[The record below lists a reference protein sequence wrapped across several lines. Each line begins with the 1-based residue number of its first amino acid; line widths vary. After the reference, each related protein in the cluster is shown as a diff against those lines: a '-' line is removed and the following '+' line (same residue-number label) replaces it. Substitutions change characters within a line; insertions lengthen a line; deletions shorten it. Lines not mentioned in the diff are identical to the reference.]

1 MASSASHSE
10 SDTAMTADPPLAE
23 AGLLCAYRMSQKQL
37 AEQVG
42 CSVRKLRTLI
52 ERGLIDKAHAAGRG
66 AYYTDHHLSQALRAL
81 KALRRT
87 DFTRNRLAYETS
99 TAQADAY
106 GQAASR
112 VRAAAR
118 HIRRGVA
125 ASTLDL
131 GCGIQA
137 VVLKSQPP
145 QIQVVQ
151 AAVLNAIAEVLARER
166 VRMLEVCKA
175 LDSGTNASPFRL

>member
-1 MASSASHSE
+1 MAAADKLLSGDE
-10 SDTAMTADPPLAE
+10 SLSFPVHF
-23 AGLLCAYRMSQKQL
+23 SQQQL
-37 AEQVG
+37 ADQAG
-42 CSVRKLRTLI
+42 CSDRKLRTLI
-52 ERGLIDKAHAAGRG
+52 ERGFVDRAHGAGRG
-66 AYYTDHHLSQALRAL
+66 SYYTDHHLSQAR
-81 KALRRT
+81 KALNALSNRG
-87 DFTRNRLAYETS
+87 FTRSRLAYETS
-99 TAQADAY
+99 AAQVTTY
-106 GQAASR
+106 GQAVSR
-112 VRAAAR
+112 IRAAAR
-118 HIRRGVA
+118 NIRRGVA

-137 VVLKSQPP
+137 VVLMSQPP